1 MKNISFVI
9 ILLWTAWVLINNP
22 NVTPKQDIYL
32 WLLGVIS
39 VIYTVISMILLIKKR
54 TRKRT

>member
-39 VIYTVISMILLIKKR
+39 VIYTVISMIVLIKKR